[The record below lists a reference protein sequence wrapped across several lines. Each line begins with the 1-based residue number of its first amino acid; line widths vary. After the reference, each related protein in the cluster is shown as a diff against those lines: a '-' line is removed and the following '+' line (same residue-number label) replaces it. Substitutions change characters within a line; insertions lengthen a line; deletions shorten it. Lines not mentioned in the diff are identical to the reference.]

1 MPRRSGTTKL
11 GTLIWPCLV
20 LATVGTGCLPRSFAA
35 RMILEPHRRAVQE
48 TIEPPHVEVAFPGD
62 GVELRGWLFPARPPV
77 KGTVIFL
84 HGRNQNRDA
93 GIVVARRL
101 VPLGYDVLAYD
112 SRAHGA
118 SEGKYSTFGFY
129 EKHDVSRAIDFLGAD
144 RVVLAGVSLGSAV
157 AIQAA
162 AEDPRVVGV
171 VAVSSFSSMEE
182 IVRERI
188 PRVVGDGQVQGALRE
203 VEQRS
208 GMRVKDADSVA
219 AARRVS
225 VPVLLLHGDR
235 DAFTPLVHTQQ
246 IYAALQG
253 EREIVQVPGA
263 RHADVLR
270 FDAAWEAILAWL
282 PSIPEGAPRWA
293 AQVERP
299 DADVHVGAHPRGD
312 LDGLGKEALAPR
324 LDALEAE
331 RVVPGAAL
339 GAIGGGGAKGLRVQL
354 AQ

>member
-1 MPRRSGTTKL
+1 MARSSTRGWRTLL
-11 GTLIWPCLV
+11 G
-20 LATVGTGCLPRSFAA
+20 LALAVATAGTGCLPRALAA

-48 TIEPPHVEVAFPGD
+48 TLYPPHVEVAFPGD

-77 KGTVIFL
+77 KGSVIFL

-118 SEGKYSTFGFY
+118 SDGKYSTFGYY
-129 EKHDVSRAIDFLGAD
+129 EKRDVSRAIDFLGAD
-144 RVVLAGVSLGSAV
+144 QVVLAGVSLGSAV

-171 VAVSSFSSMEE
+171 VAASSFSSMAE

-188 PRVVGDGQVQGALRE
+188 PRVVGDGQVRGALRE
-203 VEQRS
+203 VEERS

-219 AARRVS
+219 AARHVS
-225 VPVLLLHGDR
+225 VPVLLLHGDE

-246 IYAALQG
+246 IYAALRG

-263 RHADVLR
+263 HHADVLR
-270 FDAAWEAILAWL
+270 FDAAWTAILAWL
-282 PSIPEGAPRWA
+282 PSLPEGVHWA
-293 AQVERP
+293 AQVQRH
-299 DADVHVGAHPRGD
+299 DADVDVGAHPRGD
-312 LDGLGKEALAPR
+312 LDGVGKGALAPGAH
-324 LDALEAE
+324 ALEPE
-331 RVVPGAAL
+331 GVVPGAGL
-339 GAIGGGGAKGLRVQL
+339 GGLGGARTEGLRVQL

>member
-1 MPRRSGTTKL
+1 MRRPRTTGFGTIFGL
-11 GTLIWPCLV
+11 CLV
-20 LATVGTGCLPRSFAA
+20 LATVGTGCLPRALAA

-48 TIEPPHVEVAFPGD
+48 TADPPHVEVAFPGD
-62 GVELRGWLFPARPPV
+62 GVELRGWLFPARAPV
-77 KGTVIFL
+77 RGTVIFL

-112 SRAHGA
+112 SRAHGT
-118 SEGKYSTFGFY
+118 SDGKYSTFGYY
-129 EKHDVSRAIDFLGAD
+129 EKRDVSRAIDFLGAD
-144 RVVLAGVSLGSAV
+144 RVVLAGVSMGSAV
-157 AIQAA
+157 AIQTA

-188 PRVVGDGQVQGALRE
+188 PRVVGDGQVRGALRE

-219 AARRVS
+219 AARHVS
-225 VPVLLLHGDR
+225 VPVLLLHGDL
-235 DAFTPLVHTQQ
+235 DEFTPLVHTQQ
-246 IYAALQG
+246 IYAALRG

-270 FDAAWEAILAWL
+270 FDAAWDAILAWL
-282 PSIPEGAPRWA
+282 PSVPEGGARWA
-293 AQVERP
+293 AQVERHDP
-299 DADVHVGAHPRGD
+299 DVDVGAHPRGD
-312 LDGLGKEALAPR
+312 LDRVGKEALAPR
-324 LDALEAE
+324 PHALQAE
-331 RVVPGAAL
+331 GIVPGMGL
-339 GAIGGGGAKGLRVQL
+339 GAIGGAAAKALRVQL